1 MNPSETFLWGF
12 LGSVAVEIVTLLG
25 FYYSRPVRFPAR
37 YRRIGFW
44 ITRFMLALLAGLLA
58 IGYDIHQ
65 RILAFNIGAAT
76 PLLIT
81 FMAQRL
87 RGGSPATEVLEP
99 VDRKVAERPAPSD
112 EPPERSPA
120 GSHRHGP
127 TSGSL

>member
-44 ITRFMLALLAGLLA
+44 ITRFMLALLAGMLA

-81 FMAQRL
+81 FMARGL
-87 RGGSPATEVLEP
+87 RPGSTAGEVLP
-99 VDRKVAERPAPSD
+99 PMDRRKV
-112 EPPERSPA
+112 EPPPLSEIHAEQDPA
-120 GSHRHGP
+120 GSHKHGP
-127 TSGSL
+127 SSGSS